1 MKLSHTPLES
11 KVYLV
16 GAGPG
21 SADLITVRGMR
32 ILEQAEIVFHD
43 ALIDLEL
50 LSWCKNAKLVPVG
63 KRCGAHSSSQSFINK
78 CLIDAAK
85 KYSMVV
91 RLKGGDPLIFGR
103 AAEEI
108 SALQASGVHFEVIP
122 GITTALAASA
132 SLQQPPT
139 SRNLSRTLT
148 ITTLA
153 GEHSYQDHPTKVF
166 YMGRDQLAEIARTL
180 KNEGCLSTTPVCLIE
195 SVSLP
200 AERKVFCYLSDL
212 LDDRVFHQL
221 NPTNPLIVM
230 VGEVYRDLV
239 DLNNTLGFNSETM
252 NKVA

>member
-1 MKLSHTPLES
+1 MNMTLNPL
-11 KVYLV
+11 KPMVYLI

-32 ILEQAEIVFHD
+32 ILERAEIVFHD
-43 ALIDLEL
+43 ALIDSEM

-63 KRCGAHSSSQSFINK
+63 KRCGAHSSSQTFINK
-78 CLIDAAK
+78 CLIDATE
-85 KYSMVV
+85 KYSIVV

-108 SALQASGVHFEVIP
+108 SALKANGVQFEVIP

-139 SRNLSRTLT
+139 SRKLSRTFT

-153 GEHSYQDHPTKVF
+153 GENSYQDHPTKVF
-166 YMGRDQLAEIARTL
+166 YMGRDQLGAIAKSL
-180 KNEGCLSTTPVCLIE
+180 EHEGFSPTTPVCLIE
-195 SVSLP
+195 SVSLRS
-200 AERKVFCYLSDL
+200 ERKVFCYLNDL
-212 LDDRVFHQL
+212 LGDHVFQQL
-221 NPTNPLIVM
+221 SPTNPLIVM

-239 DLNNTLGFNSETM
+239 DSQTTINLDLQGMS
-252 NKVA
+252 KVA